1 MEERTNMTT
10 PRLEALA
17 ACGAALSQLVKDY
30 SEIPEL
36 KVGLSLVLEELKK
49 EIKSVERKRAA

>member
-1 MEERTNMTT
+1 MTT